1 MCQPVQPIYFPWP
14 DIPFAFAESDG
25 AIKSAAP
32 TRNLGDGAFLT
43 PPAKIIRT
51 GSMQTARGTPVVP
64 GSGGGAVGKPRD
76 PPATSQ
82 LSHAKAAQQ
91 VVVKK
96 EPGVDDPKPQS
107 EPGDEEPASKTK
119 FDKYYHRLGCFQKS
133 IATPDWALVL
143 VETRCGP
150 CTIFL

>member
-96 EPGVDDPKPQS
+96 EPGVDDPKPNQNQVMRS
-107 EPGDEEPASKTK
+107 LRQRPSLTSTTIGSVV
-119 FDKYYHRLGCFQKS
+119 FKS
-133 IATPDWALVL
+133 PLLHLTGL
-143 VETRCGP
+143 
-150 CTIFL
+150 